1 MLFALLCVLFL
12 FLNGCENN
20 KSPVFLMSSNVVK
33 HKSRKIGY
41 MKFSVIDLVKNC
53 FICFSHCVIVH
64 CKMIVRIQDFS
75 FRTPVISK

>member
-1 MLFALLCVLFL
+1 
-12 FLNGCENN
+12 
-20 KSPVFLMSSNVVK
+20 MSSNVVK

-64 CKMIVRIQDFS
+64 CKDDSPYSRFFFPDSRYFKIILIFAQ
-75 FRTPVISK
+75 